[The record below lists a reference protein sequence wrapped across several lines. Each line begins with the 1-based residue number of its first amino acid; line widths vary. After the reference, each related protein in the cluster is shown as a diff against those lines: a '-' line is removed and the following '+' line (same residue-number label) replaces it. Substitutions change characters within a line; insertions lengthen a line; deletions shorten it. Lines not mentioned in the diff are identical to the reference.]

1 MPAVMTRR
9 LVALATFFVIA
20 ACVAAGSLAAAP
32 QSKGLTPQCGAV
44 GIIFAVSLLA
54 DTHQKHPRDVQMSK
68 VRAAWPRVM
77 TAARTA
83 ERGLARST
91 APQRQLVDRF
101 SALVDRLDT
110 AGDALKANDA
120 DRFWATITASLPD
133 VRAVSALGKRAGLVC
148 RTSDG
153 HGSVTVGP

>member
-1 MPAVMTRR
+1 MTGR
-9 LVALATFFVIA
+9 LAALAALLVLA
-20 ACVAAGSLAAAP
+20 ACVPAGSLAAAP

-54 DTHQKHPRDVQMSK
+54 DTHQKHPRGVQISK
-68 VRAAWPRVM
+68 VRAGWPRVM
-77 TAARTA
+77 TAARAA

-101 SALVDRLDT
+101 SSLVDRLEA
-110 AGDALKANDA
+110 AGEALQANDA

-153 HGSVTVGP
+153 RGSVTVGP

>member
-1 MPAVMTRR
+1 
-9 LVALATFFVIA
+9 
-20 ACVAAGSLAAAP
+20 
-32 QSKGLTPQCGAV
+32 
-44 GIIFAVSLLA
+44 
-54 DTHQKHPRDVQMSK
+54 
-68 VRAAWPRVM
+68 M
-77 TAARTA
+77 TAARAA

-101 SALVDRLDT
+101 SSLVDRLEA
-110 AGDALKANDA
+110 AGEALQANDA

-153 HGSVTVGP
+153 RGSVTVGP

>member
-1 MPAVMTRR
+1 MKHRLAALGALLVLVACIPAV
-9 LVALATFFVIA
+9 
-20 ACVAAGSLAAAP
+20 SLAAEP
-32 QSKGLTPQCGAV
+32 SSKGVTPQCGAL
-44 GIIFAVSLLA
+44 GTLFAVSLLA

-101 SALVDRLDT
+101 SALVDRLDA
-110 AGDALKANDA
+110 AGNALNANDA
-120 DRFWATITASLPD
+120 DRFWATITAALPD